1 MLRVIGAFFGF
12 DKHIVDIDFHG
23 LAYQESKYIGHKP
36 LIGRSGI
43 LQAKRH
49 YIVVV

>member
-1 MLRVIGAFFGF
+1 MIGALLGF

-23 LAYQESKYIGHKP
+23 LSHQWSKYHGHQP

-43 LQAKRH
+43 SSIAH
-49 YIVVV
+49 EV